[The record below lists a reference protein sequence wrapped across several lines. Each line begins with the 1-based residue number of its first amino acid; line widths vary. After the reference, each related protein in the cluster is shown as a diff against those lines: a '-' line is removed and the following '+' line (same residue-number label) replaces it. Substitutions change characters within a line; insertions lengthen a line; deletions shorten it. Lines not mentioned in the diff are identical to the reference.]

1 MADEPK
7 KEKAPKAPKKEGAA
21 RKEAGASKKEEAPKA
36 AKPVNKADA
45 RLRRHYKES
54 VIPALVK
61 EFGYKN
67 VMAVPKIDK
76 VAVNIGLG
84 EATQN
89 AKLMDGAVNELGQI
103 AGQKPV
109 ITKAKKS
116 IAAFKLREGMAIGT
130 MVTLRGDRMYEFLD
144 RLMNVAL
151 PRVRDFRG
159 VSSKS
164 FDGRGNYTLGVK
176 DQLIFPEI
184 DYNKVE
190 KVKGMNI
197 SITTTAKSD
206 AEGLALLKHMG
217 MPFRPASLGENEET
231 IMATTAKIAKEEK
244 PKSRCV
250 KDSRLKIRHAQP
262 VFPMRAAA
270 RLSSQVQPVPDLLP
284 EARPGRRD
292 PGRDQGQLVRKGS
305 RANHGHIRSHRR
317 HVDAHSQRADGA
329 PSQGGRA
336 GFQAETRDRADPQ
349 GRRLHHQLQDGRRWR
364 QEEHPHLL

>member
-1 MADEPK
+1 MAE
-7 KEKAPKAPKKEGAA
+7 
-21 RKEAGASKKEEAPKA
+21 
-36 AKPVNKADA
+36 A
-45 RLRRHYKES
+45 RLKQHYKKN

-67 VMAVPKIDK
+67 VMAVPKINK
-76 VAVNIGLG
+76 VAVNVGLG

-89 AKLMDGAVNELGQI
+89 AKLMDGAVTELGQI

-109 ITKAKKS
+109 VTKAKKS
-116 IAAFKLREGMAIGT
+116 IAAFKLREGMSIGA

-197 SITTTAKSD
+197 SITTTAKTD

-217 MPFRPASLGENEET
+217 MPFR
-231 IMATTAKIAKEEK
+231 
-244 PKSRCV
+244 
-250 KDSRLKIRHAQP
+250 Q
-262 VFPMRAAA
+262 
-270 RLSSQVQPVPDLLP
+270 
-284 EARPGRRD
+284 
-292 PGRDQGQLVRKGS
+292 
-305 RANHGHIRSHRR
+305 
-317 HVDAHSQRADGA
+317 
-329 PSQGGRA
+329 
-336 GFQAETRDRADPQ
+336 
-349 GRRLHHQLQDGRRWR
+349 
-364 QEEHPHLL
+364 